1 MTTNDEIDAAVAV
14 LSDLLKVGATFYP
27 PLAVASPAIS
37 MFIAFEASKLK
48 IGIANGTIVPDGH
61 GGLVPNTNSRVMPDG
76 TLRAY
81 DPALDG

>member
-1 MTTNDEIDAAVAV
+1 
-14 LSDLLKVGATFYP
+14 
-27 PLAVASPAIS
+27 